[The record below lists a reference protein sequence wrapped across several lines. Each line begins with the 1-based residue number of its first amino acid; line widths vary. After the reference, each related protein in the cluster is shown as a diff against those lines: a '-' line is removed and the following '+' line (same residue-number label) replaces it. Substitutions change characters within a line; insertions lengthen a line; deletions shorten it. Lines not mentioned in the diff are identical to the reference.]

1 MDDTPKK
8 SVLRKT
14 GSVLYRTI
22 LPFSAM
28 RQSARLVKNEIAV
41 HKENV
46 NMLKEMG
53 SEAKQALQAK
63 KEKTASMTFA
73 QAVGT
78 NSKVIE
84 DLYRGILRQKQY
96 FLLFGAL
103 FIVFEL
109 LIAGIAV
116 YKHDTSAIFFALIS
130 VVITFGLMFVAA
142 LGKQLRLWQ
151 LQTHRL
157 SVDEQGGFDF
167 FVKENPTWW
176 ILTLSPS
183 SELKRGTHEN
193 AE

>member
-28 RQSARLVKNEIAV
+28 RQSAQLVKNEIAV

-84 DLYRGILRQKQY
+84 DLHRGILRQKQY

-103 FIVFEL
+103 FIVFEI
-109 LIAGIAV
+109 LIAGIAI
-116 YKHDTSAIFFALIS
+116 YKHDTRAIFFALIS

-167 FVKENPTWW
+167 FVKENPNWW
-176 ILTLSPS
+176 ILTLSHS